1 MSMSVLKYFTK
12 CFLYARCDWQKEEMG
27 RWTELQYR
35 LHKYRTCYGIGIMD
49 MKILLTILIC
59 ATAVNGQ
66 GNQPPNI
73 GDCTFTF
80 FIARRYAVQHYVQN
94 CQSVCP
100 TVRVCRTRLA
110 KILALISGRFAF
122 GQQSWASCSHTDDSS
137 ATKQCKLVPV
147 KAQRCTAAGK
157 VTVHRTSHWL
167 ICGTYYTYG
176 VSGRSKNWK
185 IGGKGNVPSLL
196 PVLSLTRPFPA
207 ANAKRPP

>member
-1 MSMSVLKYFTK
+1 MNRTTIPITQVPDLLRNRHNGHENSAHDSHLRYSCKWSGKST
-12 CFLYARCDWQKEEMG
+12 A
-27 RWTELQYR
+27 
-35 LHKYRTCYGIGIMD
+35 KYRRLY
-49 MKILLTILIC
+49 
-59 ATAVNGQ
+59 VYV
-66 GNQPPNI
+66 
-73 GDCTFTF
+73 
-80 FIARRYAVQHYVQN
+80 FIARRYAVQHYVRN

-167 ICGTYYTYG
+167 ICVTYYTYG

-185 IGGKGNVPSLL
+185 IGGKRNVPSLL

>member
-1 MSMSVLKYFTK
+1 
-12 CFLYARCDWQKEEMG
+12 
-27 RWTELQYR
+27 
-35 LHKYRTCYGIGIMD
+35 

-110 KILALISGRFAF
+110 KILALISRRFAF
-122 GQQSWASCSHTDDSS
+122 GQQSWASCSHTDDSF

-157 VTVHRTSHWL
+157 VTVHRIGLYASHTTPTGSAVDL
-167 ICGTYYTYG
+167 KIEKLVVKGMFHPFSPFCPLPAPFLPQMR
-176 VSGRSKNWK
+176 SGPLKFS
-185 IGGKGNVPSLL
+185 
-196 PVLSLTRPFPA
+196 
-207 ANAKRPP
+207 